1 MLKGF
6 LKACRPPKESNEI
19 KCNKTYPAYEPEL
32 VCAQMNVDH
41 IIRGTAISILYHSA
55 STPRPVYLVI
65 IIKKLIIINILFI
78 LLFFNL
84 LHFHNSFL
92 WKVCFVFLY
101 FHNVPLYLY
110 KKKLFLPLLILG
122 VFRVTSY
129 SYHLTIP
136 ANTYPCKHS
145 YKPRCT

>member
-6 LKACRPPKESNEI
+6 LKACRPPKKSNEI

-65 IIKKLIIINILFI
+65 IINKLIIINILFI
-78 LLFFNL
+78 LLFCNL
-84 LHFHNSFL
+84 LHFLNSFL

-110 KKKLFLPLLILG
+110 KKIFILTFVNTWSIQCDRLQLSPNNPSEHLSMQTFL
-122 VFRVTSY
+122 
-129 SYHLTIP
+129 
-136 ANTYPCKHS
+136 
-145 YKPRCT
+145 